1 MKWPALWTLVSFIVR
16 TGMSMLVL
24 YFLIR
29 GGYWQRAVSFLI
41 GFLLARIMLVRHLRP
56 KKIKTAEKDA

>member
-1 MKWPALWTLVSFIVR
+1 
-16 TGMSMLVL
+16 MSILVL